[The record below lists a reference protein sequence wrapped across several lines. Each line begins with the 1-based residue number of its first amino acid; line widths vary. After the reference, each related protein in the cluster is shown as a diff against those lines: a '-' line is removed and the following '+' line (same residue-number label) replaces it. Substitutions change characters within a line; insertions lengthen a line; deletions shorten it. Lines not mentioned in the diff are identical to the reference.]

1 MPGPV
6 ELGYLAGAA
15 GHHPETLIS
24 GQRLDGRKASVFARL
39 EECEPRPGMQLI
51 TRRADALRE
60 TRARRAAVVLA
71 EAGGGLEQL
80 GMVVPSGAGPGGG
93 DAIVTRL
100 TKVTRG
106 AAHGSGGQAG
116 QAAGLG
122 DADLDQARVGAR
134 GWSLHWQAACRCR
147 ARPRA
152 GRRCW
157 RRTGRRWPSRGGQRR
172 RPAVPG
178 RT

>member
-122 DADLDQARVGAR
+122 DSAAIPSSPSTGRVSPGPATATGWCSGPTGR
-134 GWSLHWQAACRCR
+134 GWS
-147 ARPRA
+147 AR
-152 GRRCW
+152 
-157 RRTGRRWPSRGGQRR
+157 
-172 RPAVPG
+172 
-178 RT
+178 